1 MNALWGG
8 EFGMDDIKELLSRLM
23 RRDQDTDRAAD
34 DLNRK
39 INAIYSIYANLVGPE
54 ELIVH
59 TSRYDALKYIHD
71 ENPKVR
77 LIGMQRMI
85 LESRDYNRPPTDEEI
100 PLVLDNLEEKL
111 SDLLARRAVEEQL
124 ERKISSR
131 LEERHQEYVDEIR
144 REVIEEETE
153 DIETPQTRHKLEKLE
168 ALEKVRLT
176 DTAMKVLRPQKMS
189 EIVGQD
195 RAVEA
200 MLSKLGSP
208 YPQHMILY
216 GPPGVGK
223 TTAARLVLEAV
234 RGRKPSVFQADAPF
248 VECDGTT
255 LRWDSRDMTNP
266 LIGSVHDPIYQ
277 GAQRDLADDGIPE
290 PKPGLVTDAHGGV
303 LFIDEIGEL
312 DPILLNKLLKVLE
325 DKRVYFESAYYDEED
340 EYVPAYIHK
349 LFKEG
354 APADFILIGATTRLP
369 EEINPAIRSRCAEI
383 FFEPLSPQSV
393 AAIARGAAARLH
405 VAMEPGAA
413 ELISEY
419 TMEGRK
425 AVNLLSDAYGR
436 AVYRR
441 GTTDGA
447 VITEAL
453 VRETARAARLSPWRE
468 TVASET
474 PRVGHVYGLGVAG
487 YWGSIIEI
495 EAAAYPAREKG
506 KGSIRFNE
514 TAGSMAKD
522 SVATAAS
529 VVRKAIGKD
538 LSDYDLHVN
547 VIGGGNIDGP
557 SAGCAITSAILS
569 AVEGLPLRQDVAL
582 TGEISLAG
590 EVKPV
595 GGVAEKAF
603 GARQAGM
610 KKLLI
615 PEKNKDDIGPDYLG
629 MKVVP
634 VKTIEDIY
642 RELVTGK
649 EDGHAL

>member
-1 MNALWGG
+1 
-8 EFGMDDIKELLSRLM
+8 MDDIKELLSRLM

-176 DTAMKVLRPQKMS
+176 DTVMKVLRPQKMS

-393 AAIARGAAARLH
+393 AAIARDAAARLH

-615 PEKNKDDIGPDYLG
+615 PEKNKDDLGPDYLG

-642 RELVTGK
+642 RELVAGK

>member
-1 MNALWGG
+1 
-8 EFGMDDIKELLSRLM
+8 MDDIKELLSRLM

-234 RGRKPSVFQADAPF
+234 RGRKPSVFRADAPF

-393 AAIARGAAARLH
+393 AAIARDAAARLH

-642 RELVTGK
+642 RELVAGK

>member
-1 MNALWGG
+1 
-8 EFGMDDIKELLSRLM
+8 MDDIKELLSRLM

-168 ALEKVRLT
+168 ALDKVRLT

-234 RGRKPSVFQADAPF
+234 RGRKPSVFRADAPF

-312 DPILLNKLLKVLE
+312 DQILLNKLLKVLE

-393 AAIARGAAARLH
+393 AAIARDAAARLG

-468 TVASET
+468 TVASDT

-506 KGSIRFNE
+506 KGTIRFNE

-569 AVEGLPLRQDVAL
+569 AVERLPLRQDVAL

-629 MKVVP
+629 MEVVP
-634 VKTIEDIY
+634 VKTIDDIY
-642 RELVTGK
+642 RELVAGK
-649 EDGHAL
+649 EAGHAL

>member
-1 MNALWGG
+1 
-8 EFGMDDIKELLSRLM
+8 MDDIKELLSRLM

-234 RGRKPSVFQADAPF
+234 RGRKPSVFRADAPF

-393 AAIARGAAARLH
+393 AAIARDAAARLH

-474 PRVGHVYGLGVAG
+474 PRVGHVYDLGVAG

-642 RELVTGK
+642 RELVAGK

>member
-1 MNALWGG
+1 
-8 EFGMDDIKELLSRLM
+8 MDDIKELLSRLM

-234 RGRKPSVFQADAPF
+234 RGRGASVFGADAPF
-248 VECDGTT
+248 IECDGTT

-277 GAQRDLADDGIPE
+277 GANRDFADEGIPE

-303 LFIDEIGEL
+303 LFIDEIG
-312 DPILLNKLLKVLE
+312 
-325 DKRVYFESAYYDEED
+325 RA
-340 EYVPAYIHK
+340 
-349 LFKEG
+349 
-354 APADFILIGATTRLP
+354 
-369 EEINPAIRSRCAEI
+369 
-383 FFEPLSPQSV
+383 
-393 AAIARGAAARLH
+393 H
-405 VAMEPGAA
+405 V
-413 ELISEY
+413 
-419 TMEGRK
+419 
-425 AVNLLSDAYGR
+425 
-436 AVYRR
+436 
-441 GTTDGA
+441 
-447 VITEAL
+447 
-453 VRETARAARLSPWRE
+453 
-468 TVASET
+468 
-474 PRVGHVYGLGVAG
+474 
-487 YWGSIIEI
+487 
-495 EAAAYPAREKG
+495 
-506 KGSIRFNE
+506 
-514 TAGSMAKD
+514 
-522 SVATAAS
+522 
-529 VVRKAIGKD
+529 
-538 LSDYDLHVN
+538 
-547 VIGGGNIDGP
+547 
-557 SAGCAITSAILS
+557 
-569 AVEGLPLRQDVAL
+569 
-582 TGEISLAG
+582 
-590 EVKPV
+590 
-595 GGVAEKAF
+595 
-603 GARQAGM
+603 
-610 KKLLI
+610 
-615 PEKNKDDIGPDYLG
+615 
-629 MKVVP
+629 
-634 VKTIEDIY
+634 
-642 RELVTGK
+642 
-649 EDGHAL
+649 

>member
-1 MNALWGG
+1 
-8 EFGMDDIKELLSRLM
+8 MDDIKELLSRLM

-393 AAIARGAAARLH
+393 AAIARDAAARLH

-453 VRETARAARLSPWRE
+453 VRETARAGRLSPWRE

-642 RELVTGK
+642 RELVAGK

>member
-1 MNALWGG
+1 
-8 EFGMDDIKELLSRLM
+8 MDDIKELLSRLM

-393 AAIARGAAARLH
+393 AAIARDAAARLH

-453 VRETARAARLSPWRE
+453 VRETARAGRLSPWRE

-474 PRVGHVYGLGVAG
+474 PRVGHVYGLGGAG

-642 RELVTGK
+642 RELVAGK

>member
-393 AAIARGAAARLH
+393 AAIARDAAARLH

-642 RELVTGK
+642 RELVAGK

>member
-1 MNALWGG
+1 M
-8 EFGMDDIKELLSRLM
+8 
-23 RRDQDTDRAAD
+23 
-34 DLNRK
+34 
-39 INAIYSIYANLVGPE
+39 
-54 ELIVH
+54 
-59 TSRYDALKYIHD
+59 
-71 ENPKVR
+71 
-77 LIGMQRMI
+77 
-85 LESRDYNRPPTDEEI
+85 
-100 PLVLDNLEEKL
+100 
-111 SDLLARRAVEEQL
+111 
-124 ERKISSR
+124 
-131 LEERHQEYVDEIR
+131 
-144 REVIEEETE
+144 
-153 DIETPQTRHKLEKLE
+153 
-168 ALEKVRLT
+168 
-176 DTAMKVLRPQKMS
+176 
-189 EIVGQD
+189 
-195 RAVEA
+195 
-200 MLSKLGSP
+200 
-208 YPQHMILY
+208 
-216 GPPGVGK
+216 
-223 TTAARLVLEAV
+223 LEAV
-234 RGRKPSVFQADAPF
+234 RGRGTSVFRSDAPF

-277 GAQRDLADDGIPE
+277 GAQRDLADEGIPE

-340 EYVPAYIHK
+340 EGIPAYIHK

-393 AAIARGAAARLH
+393 ADIARGAAERLH
-405 VAMEPGAA
+405 VSMEPGAA

-436 AVYRR
+436 AVYRA
-441 GTTDGA
+441 GHTEGA
-447 VITEAL
+447 VITESL
-453 VRETARAARLSPWRE
+453 IRETARASRLSPWRE
-468 TVASET
+468 KLASDT
-474 PRVGHVYGLGVAG
+474 PRIGHVYGLGVAG

-495 EAAAYPAREKG
+495 EAAAYPAHEKG

-529 VVRKAIGKD
+529 VVRMCLGRD
-538 LSDYDLHVN
+538 LSDYDLHIN

-569 AVEGLPLRQDVAL
+569 AVEKVPLRQDVAL
-582 TGEISLAG
+582 TGEISLTG

-595 GGVAEKAF
+595 GGIAAKAF
-603 GARQAGM
+603 GACQAGM
-610 KKLLI
+610 KMLLI
-615 PEKNKDDIGPDYLG
+615 PEKNKNDIGPHHLG
-629 MKVVP
+629 MEVVP
-634 VKTIEDIY
+634 VKHIEEIRKILMV
-642 RELVTGK
+642 REGIPVPNERQKQGRSRADSAGALAVDRIPPQSIEAEQSVLGAMLVDK
-649 EDGHAL
+649 EAVVVGEDLLRAEDFYKEANAVVFRAILNLAHQGRKWTSSPPRRSCAAWASWTTWGRALRQ

>member
-1 MNALWGG
+1 
-8 EFGMDDIKELLSRLM
+8 MDDIKDLLSRLM
-23 RRDQDTDRAAD
+23 RRDQDTDKAVTD

-39 INAIYSIYANLVGPE
+39 INAVYSIYASLVGPE
-54 ELIVH
+54 ELIVR
-59 TSRYDALKYIHD
+59 TGRYDALKYIHD
-71 ENPKVR
+71 ENPRVR
-77 LIGMQRMI
+77 LIGMQRLI

-124 ERKISSR
+124 ERKISDR

-144 REVIEEETE
+144 REVIEEETA
-153 DIETPQTRHKLEKLE
+153 DIETPQTRRRLEKLE
-168 ALEKVRLT
+168 ALEKVKLT
-176 DTAMKVLRPQKMS
+176 DTAMKVLRPQRM
-189 EIVGQD
+189 EDIIGQD

-234 RGRKPSVFQADAPF
+234 RGRGTSVFRSDAPF

-277 GAQRDLADDGIPE
+277 GAQRDLADEGIPE

-340 EYVPAYIHK
+340 EGIPAYIHK

-393 AAIARGAAARLH
+393 ADIARGAAERLH
-405 VAMEPGAA
+405 VSMEPGAA

-436 AVYRR
+436 AVYRA
-441 GTTDGA
+441 GHTEGA
-447 VITEAL
+447 VITESL
-453 VRETARAARLSPWRE
+453 IRETARASRLSPWRE
-468 TVASET
+468 KLASDT
-474 PRVGHVYGLGVAG
+474 PRIGHVYGLGVAG

-495 EAAAYPAREKG
+495 EAAAYPAHEKG

-529 VVRKAIGKD
+529 VVRMCLGRD
-538 LSDYDLHVN
+538 LSDYDLHIN

-569 AVEGLPLRQDVAL
+569 AVEKVPLRQDVAL
-582 TGEISLAG
+582 TGEISLTG

-595 GGVAEKAF
+595 GGIAEKAF
-603 GARQAGM
+603 GACQAGM
-610 KKLLI
+610 KMLLI
-615 PEKNKDDIGPDYLG
+615 PEKNKNDIGPHHLG
-629 MKVVP
+629 MEVVP
-634 VKTIEDIY
+634 VKHIEEIRKILMV
-642 RELVTGK
+642 REGDTGA
-649 EDGHAL
+649 E

>member
-1 MNALWGG
+1 MDALLGG

-168 ALEKVRLT
+168 ALEKVCLT

-393 AAIARGAAARLH
+393 AAIARDAAARLH

-642 RELVTGK
+642 RELVAGK

>member
-1 MNALWGG
+1 
-8 EFGMDDIKELLSRLM
+8 MDDIKELLSRLM

-290 PKPGLVTDAHGGV
+290 PKPGLVTAAHGGV

-393 AAIARGAAARLH
+393 AAIARDAAARLH

-610 KKLLI
+610 NKLLI

-642 RELVTGK
+642 RELVAGK

>member
-1 MNALWGG
+1 MPSWGG

-393 AAIARGAAARLH
+393 AAIARDAAARLH

-642 RELVTGK
+642 RELVAGK

>member
-393 AAIARGAAARLH
+393 AAIARDAAARLH

-642 RELVTGK
+642 RELVAGK
-649 EDGHAL
+649 EVGHAL

>member
-1 MNALWGG
+1 MNALLGG

-189 EIVGQD
+189 EIVGHD

-393 AAIARGAAARLH
+393 AAIARDAAARLH

-642 RELVTGK
+642 RELVAGK

>member
-1 MNALWGG
+1 
-8 EFGMDDIKELLSRLM
+8 MDDIKELLSRLM

-393 AAIARGAAARLH
+393 AAIARDAAARLH

-634 VKTIEDIY
+634 VKTIEEIY
-642 RELVTGK
+642 RELVAGK
-649 EDGHAL
+649 EDGHVL

>member
-1 MNALWGG
+1 
-8 EFGMDDIKELLSRLM
+8 MDDIKELLSRLM

-340 EYVPAYIHK
+340 EYVPTYIHK

-393 AAIARGAAARLH
+393 AAIARDAAARLH

-413 ELISEY
+413 ELISAY

-495 EAAAYPAREKG
+495 EAAAYPAWEKG

-642 RELVTGK
+642 RELVAGK

>member
-1 MNALWGG
+1 MNALLGG

-393 AAIARGAAARLH
+393 AAIARDAAARLH

-615 PEKNKDDIGPDYLG
+615 PEKNKDDLGPDYLG

-642 RELVTGK
+642 RELVAGK

>member
-1 MNALWGG
+1 MNASWGG

-234 RGRKPSVFQADAPF
+234 RGRKPSVFQSDAPF

-393 AAIARGAAARLH
+393 AAIARDAAARLH
-405 VAMEPGAA
+405 VAMESGAA

-642 RELVTGK
+642 RELVAGK

>member
-1 MNALWGG
+1 
-8 EFGMDDIKELLSRLM
+8 MDDIKELLSRLM

-393 AAIARGAAARLH
+393 AAIARDAAARLH

-413 ELISEY
+413 ELISAY

-495 EAAAYPAREKG
+495 EAAAYPAWEKG

-642 RELVTGK
+642 RELVAGK

>member
-1 MNALWGG
+1 MGALRGG

-168 ALEKVRLT
+168 ALDKVRLT

-234 RGRKPSVFQADAPF
+234 RGRKPSVFRADAPF

-393 AAIARGAAARLH
+393 AAIARDAAARLG

-468 TVASET
+468 TVASDT

-506 KGSIRFNE
+506 KGTIRFNE

-569 AVEGLPLRQDVAL
+569 AVERLPLRQDVAL

-642 RELVTGK
+642 RELVAGK

>member
-290 PKPGLVTDAHGGV
+290 PKPGLVTAAHGGV

-393 AAIARGAAARLH
+393 AAIARDAAARLH

-610 KKLLI
+610 NKLLI

-642 RELVTGK
+642 RELVAGK

>member
-1 MNALWGG
+1 MDVLRGG

-144 REVIEEETE
+144 REVIGEETE

-393 AAIARGAAARLH
+393 AAIARDAAARLH

-642 RELVTGK
+642 RELVAGK

>member
-1 MNALWGG
+1 
-8 EFGMDDIKELLSRLM
+8 MDDIKELLSRLM

-168 ALEKVRLT
+168 ALDKVRLT

-393 AAIARGAAARLH
+393 AAIARDAAARLH

-506 KGSIRFNE
+506 KGTIRFNE

-642 RELVTGK
+642 RELVAGK